1 MVFLFERRSSL
12 TGGSLVPWP
21 LLDLGDGPLV
31 LALVLPL
38 VDLILDVIDS
48 SSSSELGLRE

>member
-1 MVFLFERRSSL
+1 M
-12 TGGSLVPWP
+12 PWP